1 MPELN
6 ANFFESFKEFKLIT
20 IVILAVLVLIAIL
33 GSLKKEENKFNTRM
47 MVYGGLCVSLAFVLS
62 YVRIFHW
69 PQGGSITPASML
81 PLVIFASIFGVVPG
95 IIAGIAYGFLQ
106 LIQDPYIVHWAQVL
120 LDYPLAFGALGIAG
134 LFKKNLAMGAFF
146 GGVSR
151 MFFHFLSGV
160 IFFGQYA
167 PEGMSPY
174 LYSLMVNGILI
185 GSETLIC
192 VVVATIPQFKTM
204 RKKVSA

>member
-6 ANFFESFKEFKLIT
+6 ANFFEAFKEFKLIT

-33 GSLKKEENKFNTRM
+33 GSLKKEENKFDTRM
-47 MVYGGLCVSLAFVLS
+47 MVYGGLCISLAFVLS
-62 YVRIFHW
+62 YIRIFHW

-81 PLVIFASIFGVVPG
+81 PLVIFASMFGVVPG
-95 IIAGIAYGFLQ
+95 IIAGIASGFLQ

-120 LDYPLAFGALGIAG
+120 FDYPLAFGAIGLAG
-134 LFKKNLAMGAFF
+134 MFKKNIALGALVGGF
-146 GGVSR
+146 GR

-167 PEGMSPY
+167 PEWMSPY

-185 GSETLIC
+185 GTETLIC
-192 VVVATIPQFKTM
+192 VLIAMVPQFKAM
-204 RKKVSA
+204 SKRVSA